1 MVNNMVLG
9 DMSGMHEM
17 LFHNKLLS
25 NTAGQVNLSLRF
37 CECVCAAD
45 QPFGVREP
53 VSE

>member
-25 NTAGQVNLSLRF
+25 NTAGQVNLSLIF
-37 CECVCAAD
+37 CECVCAAG
-45 QPFGVREP
+45 QP
-53 VSE
+53 VSVSECVC